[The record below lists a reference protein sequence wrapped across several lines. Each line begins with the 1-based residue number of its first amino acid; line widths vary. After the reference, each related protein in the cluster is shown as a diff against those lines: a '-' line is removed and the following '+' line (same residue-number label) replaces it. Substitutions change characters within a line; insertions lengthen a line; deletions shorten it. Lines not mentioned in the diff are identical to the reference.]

1 MAKKGKFD
9 RACSMCQTHY
19 QYCSKCSDFD
29 HLPRWM
35 DAYCS
40 ERCKEIYNIC
50 AGFVNHWLDPEVE
63 AARLANLELD
73 DNYIKKLAP
82 EYQNIIKEIQ
92 RIDTKNSVAI
102 MQALTDSTEEKKVED
117 KKEEKVEK
125 NKDESEKS
133 TQTYHQKIQYKN
145 SKPKN
150 NQASK

>member
-1 MAKKGKFD
+1 
-9 RACSMCQTHY
+9 
-19 QYCSKCSDFD
+19 
-29 HLPRWM
+29 M

-102 MQALTDSTEEKKVED
+102 MQALADSAED
-117 KKEEKVEK
+117 KKEEKVEENK
-125 NKDESEKS
+125 NESEKP